1 MLETDNGWS
10 DEDIYEM
17 ADVNETTR
25 LMSSDHS
32 GQSQTMSFKSAEA
45 DSERFAINKGYISG
59 QDETSSEKDAIPS
72 LPETN
77 SDDDRGRRATKQQQT
92 TAYVWLLSFF
102 AAIGGFL
109 FGYDTGVVSGAMLLL
124 REEFSLSP
132 VLQEVIVS
140 VTIGAAFLS
149 AIIGG
154 YLSDAFGRKVCTILA
169 SLVFTAG
176 ALVLGLAENVTM
188 LIIGRLIIGI
198 GIGKKTACNT
208 LSFADGKCF
217 IIQYFIV
224 KKTTIII
231 I

>member
-1 MLETDNGWS
+1 MQETDNGWS
-10 DEDIYEM
+10 DEDIHEM

-25 LMSSDHS
+25 LMSSDHC
-32 GQSQTMSFKSAEA
+32 GQSHTMSFKSAVTAEA

-59 QDETSSEKDAIPS
+59 QDEASSEKDAIPS

-77 SDDDRGRRATKQQQT
+77 SDDDRGRATKQQQT

-176 ALVLGLAENVTM
+176 ALVLALAENVTM

-208 LSFADGKCF
+208 QFCRWKVHVL
-217 IIQYFIV
+217 
-224 KKTTIII
+224 
-231 I
+231 